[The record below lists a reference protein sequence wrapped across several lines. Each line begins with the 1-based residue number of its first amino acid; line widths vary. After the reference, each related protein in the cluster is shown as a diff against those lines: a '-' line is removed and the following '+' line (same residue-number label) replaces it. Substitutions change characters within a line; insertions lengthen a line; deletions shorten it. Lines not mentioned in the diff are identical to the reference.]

1 MQEKN
6 LVNRIRA
13 LRNMTIENGCSPAE
27 TTTAMRLANKL
38 EARLS
43 FKVNDMPT
51 HQRPSKTIRMRVWR
65 QDAQRYD
72 AEDQRRKAEAMSHI
86 IGLSR

>member
-1 MQEKN
+1 M
-6 LVNRIRA
+6 
-13 LRNMTIENGCSPAE
+13 PA
-27 TTTAMRLANKL
+27 
-38 EARLS
+38 
-43 FKVNDMPT
+43 
-51 HQRPSKTIRMRVWR
+51 HQRPSMTIRMRVWR